1 MNEDFLLAL
10 HTLEKEKGINKD
22 TLFEAIEAALISA
35 YRRNFSSAH
44 NVRVQIERTEG
55 KINVFSC
62 LNVVE
67 RVTNAQQEISLEEA
81 KKINPLSETGDLLE
95 IEVTP
100 RNFGR
105 IAAQT
110 AKQVVIQ
117 RIREAEREL
126 IYEEYIDRED
136 DIVTGVI
143 HRFEQ
148 KNAIINLGR
157 AEAILPTAEQ
167 LQGESYRQG
176 DRIKVYITEV
186 RKTTKGPQIF
196 VSRTHPGLIKRLFEL
211 EVPEI
216 YNGIVEIKSVAREP
230 GNRSK
235 VAVFSRN
242 KDVDPVGACVG
253 PKGSRVQAIVNE
265 LSGEKIDIIEWN
277 DDPEIFLASTLS
289 PAKTIKVKV
298 NTADKAAT
306 AIVPDY
312 QLSLAIGREGQNVRL
327 AARLS
332 GWKIDIVSE
341 SSYLEKIA
349 AKKEAEER
357 EATAVQEPVEVAGI
371 PLTEPVASEEMQTV
385 KAENEE
391 FKDNESDVEHKQT
404 YEDQIIQKHDQADV
418 YELVAN
424 DEPDKDRD
432 RPLQYDL
439 PDDMRDQPEALIIT
453 REPQDMTAEEKKK
466 KEKGKKKVKKGK
478 SISMMDDDDDDEY
491 FAKRRGRRLK
501 R

>member
-1 MNEDFLLAL
+1 MNEDFMLAL
-10 HTLEKEKGINKD
+10 SALEKEKGINKE

-44 NVRVQIERTEG
+44 NVRVNIDREMGT
-55 KINVFSC
+55 INAFSC

-67 RVTNAQQEISLEEA
+67 LVSNPQQAISLEEA
-81 KKINPLSETGDLLE
+81 KKINPASEPGDIVE

-126 IYEEYIDRED
+126 IFEEYTDRED
-136 DIVTGVI
+136 DIITGVI

-157 AEAILPTAEQ
+157 AEAILATAEQ
-167 LQGESYRQG
+167 IPGEVYRQG
-176 DRIKVYITEV
+176 DRIKGYITEV
-186 RKTTKGPQIF
+186 RKTSKGPQIF

-235 VAVFSRN
+235 VAVYSRN
-242 KDVDPVGACVG
+242 RDVDAVGACVG
-253 PKGSRVQAIVNE
+253 PKGARVQAIVNE
-265 LSGEKIDIIEWN
+265 LNGEKIDIVEWN
-277 DDPEIFLASTLS
+277 EDHEIYLASTLN
-289 PAKTIKVKV
+289 PAKTIKVKL
-298 NTADKAAT
+298 NKDEKSAI

-341 SSYLEKIA
+341 SSYLEKTA
-349 AKKEAEER
+349 AKQGKEQKHNR
-357 EATAVQEPVEVAGI
+357 VDSDGLTDQPNLFIPVDEAQEP
-371 PLTEPVASEEMQTV
+371 
-385 KAENEE
+385 
-391 FKDNESDVEHKQT
+391 
-404 YEDQIIQKHDQADV
+404 
-418 YELVAN
+418 
-424 DEPDKDRD
+424 
-432 RPLQYDL
+432 
-439 PDDMRDQPEALIIT
+439 
-453 REPQDMTAEEKKK
+453 
-466 KEKGKKKVKKGK
+466 
-478 SISMMDDDDDDEY
+478 
-491 FAKRRGRRLK
+491 
-501 R
+501 